1 MLARR
6 KLDRARSTEPGPGH
20 SRGRHLLRSPA
31 QPGPGGE
38 VCGLRCSWGLS
49 GREQRGGLWSSMDN
63 FLQTEMVCEVK
74 QRETSVSRSVL
85 LHSSPGRAAHVE
97 GPPMEHPLQ
106 GRPCPCFPTDLDLAR
121 RGGRRYSFK
130 VFFLEKQ
137 ELWGT
142 TLI

>member
-38 VCGLRCSWGLS
+38 VCGLRCSRGLS

-63 FLQTEMVCEVK
+63 FLQTEMVCEAK

-106 GRPCPCFPTDLDLAR
+106 GRPCPASPPILTSPAGEEGDTVLRF
-121 RGGRRYSFK
+121 SFWK
-130 VFFLEKQ
+130 NKSYGERH
-137 ELWGT
+137 
-142 TLI
+142 